1 MLIWAKYLPSL
12 PINLELTQVSGQP
25 LRTFT
30 APFPNL
36 SLDSCKVGSVSGFW
50 IHPGPKPRH
59 YVASTPGSVLEVW
72 WLLGALFSLPGVGPP
87 LPQ

>member
-12 PINLELTQVSGQP
+12 PINLELKVSGQP

-36 SLDSCKVGSVSGFW
+36 SLDSCKIGSASGFW